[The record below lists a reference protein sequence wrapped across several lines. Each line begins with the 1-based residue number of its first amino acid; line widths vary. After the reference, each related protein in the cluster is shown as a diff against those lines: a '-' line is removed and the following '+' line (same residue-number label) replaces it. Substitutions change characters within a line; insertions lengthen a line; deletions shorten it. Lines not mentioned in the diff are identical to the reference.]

1 MSSGGLLG
9 KDGDSKSAANA
20 IMPAFGL
27 PRVLRL
33 GDGGL
38 ASLPMDLVVIVL
50 ALSLDSGVKIEL
62 PSVSSRLDR

>member
-1 MSSGGLLG
+1 MG
-9 KDGDSKSAANA
+9 KDGDLKSAADA

-27 PRVLRL
+27 PGVLRL

-50 ALSLDSGVKIEL
+50 ALLLDSGVKIEL
-62 PSVSSRLDR
+62 PSVSSRLNR